1 MSQADTMFERIA
13 CFVEHVAKKVLR
25 EGLSPE
31 DKVRLSTDEIVT
43 VSRILE
49 DNTLKMFIRILEEQG
64 CILVNKGEVYGSFN
78 VRLTHQ
84 GWNLY
89 RQGIV
94 DETYGFLAMQFD
106 DERIESFAHNMKFQL
121 QKLLKVVLLDI
132 RDFPEVGD
140 LVEGENGIKSKIESS
155 VFVVV
160 DLTFANPGVYWEGGY
175 AEGLGK
181 HVVYTCRSED
191 DKDRRIHFN
200 VEHQKCFFWGEDKD
214 FFLDLCR
221 AVKRRG
227 NL

>member
-1 MSQADTMFERIA
+1 
-13 CFVEHVAKKVLR
+13 
-25 EGLSPE
+25 
-31 DKVRLSTDEIVT
+31 
-43 VSRILE
+43 
-49 DNTLKMFIRILEEQG
+49 MFIRILEEQG

-94 DETYGFLAMQFD
+94 DERYGFLAMQFD

-200 VEHQKCFFWGEDKD
+200 VEHQKCFFWGASCKTPR
-214 FFLDLCR
+214 DLGPPVRGISR
-221 AVKRRG
+221 ARRIVPG
-227 NL
+227 WACHRRFGARRIRRASASALAFSSTCGRFYPLVVSNEAGIALRSG